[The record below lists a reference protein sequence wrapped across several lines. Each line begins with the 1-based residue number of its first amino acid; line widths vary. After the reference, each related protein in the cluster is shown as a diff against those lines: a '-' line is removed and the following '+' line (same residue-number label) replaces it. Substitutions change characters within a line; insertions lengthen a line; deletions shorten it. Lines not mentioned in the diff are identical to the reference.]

1 MRAGAVGVTTSRT
14 FAHRFK
20 DGRPAPSVHT
30 EDEEVLTLADG
41 LRDAGTGVFQ
51 LVPDSEQAPETQ
63 LDLLRRIAQRSGR
76 PVSFSFLQT
85 PHRPGGWRTILAGI
99 EAAEGEGLTIR
110 GQVLPRPTGGLL
122 GLDLSLHPFSL
133 NPSYRPLAELPLAEK
148 VAAMRDPEVRR
159 RLLAE
164 SPTDPH
170 PFFTYVVSEHE
181 QLFVLGD
188 PPDYHPAE
196 SDSIAA
202 RARSAGVDPLELIY
216 DTLLERDGREI
227 LYRPMGNAEGERFES
242 AGRNLLRSDHTVLG
256 LGDGGAHYSM
266 ICDAAY
272 PTYFLTYWVRDATPD
287 RRVELPDAIR
297 MLSLR
302 TGPCARLRRPRR
314 RRGRLQGRPQ
324 RHRRRPAAPA
334 RAAAGARPARRRPAA
349 DPARGRLPGHD
360 RVGSGHLPRRHPH
373 GGIAGAAGARRAAR
387 AGLT

>member
-1 MRAGAVGVTTSRT
+1 M
-14 FAHRFK
+14 
-20 DGRPAPSVHT
+20 
-30 EDEEVLTLADG
+30 
-41 LRDAGTGVFQ
+41 
-51 LVPDSEQAPETQ
+51 
-63 LDLLRRIAQRSGR
+63 
-76 PVSFSFLQT
+76 
-85 PHRPGGWRTILAGI
+85 
-99 EAAEGEGLTIR
+99 
-110 GQVLPRPTGGLL
+110 
-122 GLDLSLHPFSL
+122 
-133 NPSYRPLAELPLAEK
+133 
-148 VAAMRDPEVRR
+148 RR

-188 PPDYHPAE
+188 PPNYHPAE

-272 PTYFLTYWVRDATPD
+272 PTYFLTYWVRDAKPD

-297 MLSLR
+297 MLSR
-302 TGPCARLRRPRR
+302 EPARALGFAD
-314 RRGRLQGRPQ
+314 RGIVAAGLQGRPQ
-324 RHRRRPAAPA
+324 RDRRRPRCTCTRRCR
-334 RAAAGARPARRRPAA
+334 RATCRPAA
-349 DPARGRLPGHD
+349 
-360 RVGSGHLPRRHPH
+360 
-373 GGIAGAAGARRAAR
+373 GG
-387 AGLT
+387 